1 MDLADLMKEVNRLEK
16 ELVRTEKK
24 LEDKCCENE
33 KLRQELMDLKK
44 AQENTKEDLKEDF
57 LVVVNANDKHPHS
70 TQLEFRFKNYN
81 QMINFIY
88 LVLSHG
94 TKGLKVTIKKGAN

>member
-1 MDLADLMKEVNRLEK
+1 MHVTDLADLMKEVNRLEK

-24 LEDKCCENE
+24 LEDAHCENKE
-33 KLRQELMDLKK
+33 LRQELMTFEN
-44 AQENTKEDLKEDF
+44 AQESTKEDF
-57 LVVVNANDKHPHS
+57 LVAVNANDKHPNS
-70 TQLEFRFKNYN
+70 TPLEFRFENYN

-88 LVLSHG
+88 LVLSNG